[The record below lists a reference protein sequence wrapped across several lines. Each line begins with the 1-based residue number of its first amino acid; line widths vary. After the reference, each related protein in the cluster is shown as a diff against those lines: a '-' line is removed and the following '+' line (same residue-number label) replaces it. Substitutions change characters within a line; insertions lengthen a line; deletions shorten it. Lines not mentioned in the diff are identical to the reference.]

1 MGGKRAIMEKT
12 SNGITETT
20 AARGR
25 GRPKIYS
32 DEKRRKTIID
42 EARRAFIEEG
52 FRATTIAKVAAR
64 CRISKQTIYQSFNSK
79 TELFKAVVGDHRR
92 MMLDLPRPAD
102 EDDEPG
108 VVLERIFL
116 IDVDEETEKERNS
129 FLTFAFE
136 EARDVPELA
145 EFIRKEGADPSRNDL
160 ADWLEG
166 QVRQGRLK
174 IDNTAS
180 AARGL
185 MDMLLGPTGP
195 GRDDWLTREDRRRHL
210 RWCIDF
216 FLHRADAR

>member
-1 MGGKRAIMEKT
+1 MEKLPDDM
-12 SNGITETT
+12 SKT
-20 AARGR
+20 AGDRGR

-32 DEKRRKTIID
+32 DEQRRKTIID

-52 FRATTIAKVAAR
+52 FRATTITKVAAR
-64 CRISKQTIYQSFNSK
+64 CRISKQTIYQSFDSK
-79 TELFKAVVGDHRR
+79 TDLFKAVVGDHRR

-102 EDDEPG
+102 EDDDPG

-129 FLTFAFE
+129 FLAFAFE

-160 ADWLEG
+160 ADWLED
-166 QVRQGRLK
+166 QVRRGRLK

-180 AARGL
+180 AARML

-195 GRDDWLTREDRRRHL
+195 GRDDWSTREERRRHL

-216 FLHRADAR
+216 FLAGTIIS